1 MKDNT
6 QQEIQ
11 LISHLLK
18 VMTLEK
24 ISISSKNLLT
34 TKKILSLLNYES
46 LKVLKIQSFSD
57 LLAEN
62 FTDFHNL

>member
-46 LKVLKIQSFSD
+46 LKVLKIQSFSGF
-57 LLAEN
+57 LAEN